1 MAHIKSRK
9 HAPAQAARLSH
20 CATAAL
26 TLLALPAAV
35 LAQTTDTAAQQTTL
49 PAVKAKAQEETP
61 FKADTASSPKFTQPL
76 VDTPQTITVIKKE
89 LLKQQGATNLAEAL
103 RNVPGVTLQ
112 LGENGNTQTGD
123 SIFMRGF
130 DTSAS
135 IFVDGIRDLGSISRD
150 TFNLEQIEV
159 VKGPSGSDNGRGAS
173 SGYVNLVS
181 KAPQTE
187 RFASGSVSVGTQN
200 RSRVTVDLNQPF
212 ESPIAGTA
220 FRLNVMGQ
228 DYGVPGRDEVKNKRW
243 GVAPSLAFGL
253 GTPTKTTLSYLHI
266 EQRNTPDG
274 GVSTFGMPG
283 YGYNPGNPSATPPV
297 LPQTPGAAVDPENYY
312 GLNGDHDN
320 VVLDMFTAG
329 IEHTLAPGYVLR
341 NTSRLGRTSQD
352 LLVTGVNT
360 VFTNTGSSPGV
371 VTGDP
376 STWQIARSRQAK
388 LQENQILTNQTN
400 LNAEIGSGFVKHSLS
415 TGFEFIY
422 ERQNTRTP
430 TTVTSSATV
439 PGNGN
444 LYNPNQGDT
453 MARPVDNGV
462 YARGSTLTAALYAFD
477 TIKLGESWML
487 NGGLRWDKFY
497 TETNGSSRSNAGV
510 LTQNEP
516 QSLTDDLLSW
526 KLGALFKPAQNGS
539 VYVSASSSKQ
549 PPGGNNFNLVAQ
561 GATPNQANTSMKP
574 QEGRNYELGTK
585 WDLLD
590 GKLAL
595 TGAIYRSENLNE
607 LVNDGGSPAIYSQI
621 GKRRVD
627 GIELG
632 TVGQIT
638 PALNLSAGL
647 ALMDSEIVQGT
658 PAQTGGVIVFSPKV
672 TFTSWLSYKLPAGL
686 TFGGGVRY
694 VDTQARSSNVS
705 PSATGLN
712 TIDDYWVADAMVS
725 YEVNKNLT
733 LQLNLNNLLDEE
745 YVGSINSGGS
755 RYRPGEA
762 RNALLT
768 ANVTF

>member
-9 HAPAQAARLSH
+9 HAPAQSARLRPG
-20 CATAAL
+20 AAAAL

-35 LAQTTDTAAQQTTL
+35 LAQTTSDAAQQTTL

-89 LLKQQGATNLAEAL
+89 LLKQQGATTLSEAL
-103 RNVPGVTLQ
+103 RNTPGVTLQ
-112 LGENGNTQTGD
+112 LGENGNSQTGD

-130 DTSAS
+130 DTSGN
-135 IFVDGIRDLGSISRD
+135 IFVDGIRDLGAISRD

-187 RFASGSVSVGTQN
+187 RFSSGSLSVGTHN
-200 RSRVTVDLNQPF
+200 RARATVDLNQPF

-220 FRLNVMGQ
+220 FRLNLMTQ
-228 DYGVPGRDEVKNKRW
+228 DYGTPGRDEVKNKRW
-243 GVAPSLAFGL
+243 GIAPSLAFGI
-253 GTPTKTTLSYLHI
+253 GTQTKTTLSYLHV

-274 GVSTFGMPG
+274 GVTTYGLPG
-283 YGYNPGNPSATPPV
+283 YNYGGANQGPV
-297 LPQTPGAAVDPENYY
+297 RGGAVDPETYY

-320 VVLDMFTAG
+320 VVLDMFTAA

-352 LLVTGVNT
+352 VVITGVNT
-360 VFTNTGSSPGV
+360 VYTADNVATGV
-371 VTGDP
+371 VNADP
-376 STWQIARSRQAK
+376 STWQIQRSRQARM
-388 LQENQILTNQTN
+388 QENQILTNQTN
-400 LNAEIGSGFVKHSLS
+400 LNAELGSGFVKHSLS
-415 TGFEFIY
+415 TGFEFIF
-422 ERQNTRTP
+422 ERQSTETP
-430 TTVTSSATV
+430 TTVSGTTPLTGS
-439 PGNGN
+439 GN
-444 LYNPNQGDT
+444 LYNPNQGDA
-453 MARPVDNGV
+453 MGYPVNNGV
-462 YARGSTLTAALYAFD
+462 YSRGSTLTAALYAFD

-487 NGGLRWDKFY
+487 NGGLRYDKY
-497 TETNGSSRSNAGV
+497 HTETNGATYTAPV
-510 LTQNEP
+510 LTQSAP
-516 QSLTDDLLSW
+516 QSLTDDVVSW

-549 PPGGNNFNLVAQ
+549 PPGGNNFTLSTSN
-561 GATPNQANTSMKP
+561 TNQANASMRP

-585 WDLLD
+585 WDVLD

-595 TGAIYRSENLNE
+595 TGAVYRSENLNE
-607 LVNDGGSPAIYSQI
+607 VVVDTVTNQADQI

-632 TVGQIT
+632 AVGQLT
-638 PALNLSAGL
+638 PALNLSAGF
-647 ALMDSEIVQGT
+647 AYMDSEIVQGSV
-658 PAQTGGVIVFSPKV
+658 AQTGGVIVFSPKV
-672 TFTSWLSYKLPAGL
+672 TFSSWLSYKLPVGL
-686 TFGGGVRY
+686 TLAGGVRY
-694 VDTQARSSNVS
+694 VDSQARSSNTAA
-705 PSATGLN
+705 PTTNLN
-712 TIDDYWVADAMVS
+712 TVDDYWVADAMIA
-725 YEVNKNLT
+725 YDINKNVSI
-733 LQLNLNNLLDEE
+733 QLNLNNLFDEE
-745 YVGSINSGGS
+745 YMGSINSGGS